1 MTDLPDPRAPDLR
14 AAAAR
19 AIAAVAQRGQ
29 SLSTALPAQANAVAA
44 RDRPLL
50 HELCYGTLRWYPR
63 LRLLVDSLLAKP
75 LKAADADIGALLAC
89 ALYQLIWTRVPTH
102 AAVNETVGA
111 CVVLK
116 KPWAK
121 GLVNA
126 VLRRFGRERAAL
138 EAALANDPEYQSA
151 HPLWLADSLRAAWP
165 AEADLLFEANNGRAP
180 MTLRVNRRKSSRADY
195 LQALANVG
203 VAARATGHS
212 DVGIQL
218 AEAVAVDQLPG
229 FDAGLVS
236 VQDEAAQL
244 AAILL
249 DLAPGQRV
257 LDACCAP
264 GGKTGHILEREPGLA
279 ELVAVDSETVRIARV
294 RDNLQRLG
302 LTATLK
308 TADARDTD
316 AWWDGAPFN
325 RIVLDAPCSGTGV
338 VRRHPDIKLLRA
350 EADIAQFAA
359 LQLELLN
366 SLWPLLTPE
375 GKLLYATCSVLPR
388 ENDAVIAQFVAAS
401 TDADVLAVATTAGCA
416 SPHGR
421 QLLPQLNG
429 HDGFYYALLQKQG

>member
-1 MTDLPDPRAPDLR
+1 LTDAPDPRAPDLR

-29 SLSTALPAQANAVAA
+29 SLGTALPAQASAVAA

-63 LRLLVDSLLAKP
+63 LHLLVDALLAKP

-89 ALYQLIWTRVPTH
+89 ALYQLIWTRVPAH
-102 AAVNETVGA
+102 AAVNETVAA
-111 CVVLK
+111 CIVLK

-126 VLRRFGRERAAL
+126 VLRRFGRERLAL

-151 HPLWLADSLRAAWP
+151 HPRWLADSLRAAWP
-165 AEADLLFEANNGRAP
+165 TKADMLFEANNDRAP
-180 MTLRVNRRKSSRADY
+180 MTLRVNLHKTSREDY

-203 VAARATGHS
+203 VAARATDHS
-212 DVGIQL
+212 DAGIQL

-249 DLAPGQRV
+249 DLAPGQRI

-264 GGKTGHILEREPGLA
+264 GGKTGHILEREPSLA
-279 ELVAVDSETVRIARV
+279 ELVAVDSEAVRIARV

-308 TADARDTD
+308 TADARDAH
-316 AWWDGAPFN
+316 AWWDGTSFN
-325 RIVLDAPCSGTGV
+325 RILLDAPCSGTGV
-338 VRRHPDIKLLRA
+338 IRRHPDIKLLRT
-350 EADIAQFAA
+350 EADIPQFAA

-366 SLWPLLTPE
+366 SLWPLLAPG
-375 GKLLYATCSVLPR
+375 GKLLYATCSVLPQ
-388 ENDAVIAQFVAAS
+388 ENDAVIAQFVAAR
-401 TDADVLAVATTAGCA
+401 TDLDVLSVTTTTGCA
-416 SPHGR
+416 SAHGR
-421 QLLPQLNG
+421 QLLPRLGG
-429 HDGFYYALLQKQG
+429 HDGFYYALLQKRG